1 MKIPGREALKCCC
14 SVAILHLTFGDPVD
28 CSTWAPL
35 SPTVSWSLLKLMSIE
50 LVMPS
55 SHLILCHPLLLPLIF
70 PTIRVFSNELALRI
84 RWPKY
89 RSFSCSISPSNK
101 AYNLSSQ
108 YIQVVQLSPLFNYR
122 MFSSSERKPSPI
134 PLCPEL
140 LATIRLLL
148 NSEFAYF
155 EICVCVC
162 IYIHIHS
169 GCAIF
174 YLASSTWRNLF
185 KVHPC

>member
-1 MKIPGREALKCCC
+1 
-14 SVAILHLTFGDPVD
+14 
-28 CSTWAPL
+28 
-35 SPTVSWSLLKLMSIE
+35 MSIE

-155 EICVCVC
+155 EICVCVY
-162 IYIHIHS
+162 IYTYTFRMCHFLS
-169 GCAIF
+169 GLF
-174 YLASSTWRNLF
+174 YLA
-185 KVHPC
+185 